1 MRKTIKIGGFKLKK
15 IENHNHGYILIT
27 GEGGRLSLYPA
38 SLVFATWFV
47 KMIKSFA
54 DSNEQ
59 QEEIKNC
66 FNEAIDNMDHGKVIY
81 KEVIDSDGFVKATIY
96 HDDKKSVV
104 KFFRKE
110 KGE

>member
-15 IENHNHGYILIT
+15 IENHDYGCIVIA
-27 GEGGRLSLYPA
+27 GEGSRLSVYPA
-38 SLVFATWFV
+38 SLVFATWFI

-59 QEEIKNC
+59 QEEIRNC
-66 FNEAIDNMDHGKVIY
+66 FKEVTDNMNHSKVIY
-81 KEVIDSDGFVKATIY
+81 KEVVDSDGFVKATIY
-96 HDDKKSVV
+96 GNDEKSVV

-110 KGE
+110 KEE